1 MAYLP
6 LNYDELN
13 LIEGLHT
20 PSQIKNR
27 SVTFDYWMRT
37 LFNRASSNLI
47 FGLPDFWQGDV
58 ENFFYF
64 CMLKYGFV
72 SIQDLTGVKAQGSY
86 STDEGDNLGM
96 CFSPVS
102 LTGINFYYQRTHA
115 ILANPTLTGTY
126 ELEIGKDCALLCMT
140 PDKLG
145 IWDVLERYSEMLSN
159 LDNAINMS
167 IINNKVPFILGGKTK
182 GAVQT
187 LKKLMDKVNQG
198 QPAVFYDSRIMDD
211 PQNKGE
217 TPFQFLKL
225 LENPKQNYLT
235 TDQLID
241 LHTILSDFDAE
252 VGIPTIPYQ
261 KKERETAF
269 ESESKVADGQARSLV
284 WKRTIESSI
293 KNVKK
298 LYPDLDI
305 TFKLR
310 WEVSDNV
317 NSKDNADRTGN
328 VSEQN

>member
-6 LNYDELN
+6 LNYNELN
-13 LIEGLHT
+13 LIEGSYT

-47 FGLPDFWQGDV
+47 FGLPDFWQGDI

-72 SIQDLTGVKAQGSY
+72 SIQDLTGKS
-86 STDEGDNLGM
+86 DEGNEIGM
-96 CFSPVS
+96 CFSPTS
-102 LTGINFYYQRTHA
+102 LTGINFYYQRTKSV
-115 ILANPTLTGTY
+115 LANPTLSKTY

-140 PDKLG
+140 PDKMG

-317 NSKDNADRTGN
+317 NSKDNADRSGN
-328 VSEQN
+328 VSAQD

>member
-6 LNYDELN
+6 LNYSELN
-13 LIEGLHT
+13 LIEGSYT

-47 FGLPDFWQGDV
+47 FGLPDFWQGDI

-72 SIQDLTGVKAQGSY
+72 SIQDLTGKS
-86 STDEGDNLGM
+86 DEGNEIGM
-96 CFSPVS
+96 CFSPTS
-102 LTGINFYYQRTHA
+102 LTGINFYYQRT
-115 ILANPTLTGTY
+115 ISVLANPTLSKTY

-140 PDKLG
+140 PDKMG

-305 TFKLR
+305 TFNLR

-328 VSEQN
+328 VSEQD

>member
-6 LNYDELN
+6 LNYNEIN
-13 LIEGLHT
+13 LIEGSYT

-47 FGLPDFWQGDV
+47 FGLPDFWQGDI

-72 SIQDLTGVKAQGSY
+72 SIQDLTGKS
-86 STDEGDNLGM
+86 DEGNEIGM
-96 CFSPVS
+96 CFSPTS
-102 LTGINFYYQRTHA
+102 LTGINFYYQRT
-115 ILANPTLTGTY
+115 ISVLANPTLSKTY

-140 PDKLG
+140 PDKMG
-145 IWDVLERYSEMLSN
+145 IWDVLERYAEMLSN

-293 KNVKK
+293 TNVKK

-317 NSKDNADRTGN
+317 NSKDNADRSGN
-328 VSEQN
+328 VSKEN

>member
-6 LNYDELN
+6 LNYNEIN
-13 LIEGLHT
+13 LIEGSYT

-47 FGLPDFWQGDV
+47 FGLPDFWQGDI

-64 CMLKYGFV
+64 CMLKCGFV
-72 SIQDLTGVKAQGSY
+72 SIQDLTGKS
-86 STDEGDNLGM
+86 DEGNEIGM
-96 CFSPVS
+96 CFSPTS
-102 LTGINFYYQRTHA
+102 LTGNNFYYQRT
-115 ILANPTLTGTY
+115 ISVLANPTLSKTY

-140 PDKLG
+140 PDKMG

-241 LHTILSDFDAE
+241 MHTILSDFDAE

-317 NSKDNADRTGN
+317 NSQDNTDRSGD
-328 VSEQN
+328 VSKQD